1 MREGKT
7 RRERARSSSG
17 KVVRGGDCVLH
28 CMSWAAGLP
37 PVYML
42 VTTHLT
48 NGAVSAPRN
57 ETCHDVVFLHPSIP
71 LSFCPSIRPSVRPSI
86 CPPVRPSVCPSTRPS
101 VCPTVR
107 PSLCLS
113 VRPSVRSSVRPSGRP
128 PHSPLCPSVPASL
141 LQIDQMVRALKI
153 FFPGDP
159 LSNPDLSR
167 IITRR
172 HTERLQRL
180 LEHPATAECIV
191 YGGQVNV
198 DER

>member
-128 PHSPLCPSVPASL
+128 PLSPDPPSVPPSL
-141 LQIDQMVRALKI
+141 
-153 FFPGDP
+153 P
-159 LSNPDLSR
+159 LSCRSTRWFERSR
-167 IITRR
+167 SSSRATPSLTR
-172 HTERLQRL
+172 TS
-180 LEHPATAECIV
+180 PASSRGATPSACS
-191 YGGQVNV
+191 GCWSTRPLRSASCTGAK
-198 DER
+198 

>member
-1 MREGKT
+1 MSRC
-7 RRERARSSSG
+7 RVSPS
-17 KVVRGGDCVLH
+17 LH
-28 CMSWAAGLP
+28 P
-37 PVYML
+37 PVL
-42 VTTHLT
+42 L
-48 NGAVSAPRN
+48 
-57 ETCHDVVFLHPSIP
+57 SIY
-71 LSFCPSIRPSVRPSI
+71 PSVRPS
-86 CPPVRPSVCPSTRPS
+86 VHLSTRPS
-101 VCPTVR
+101 VCLSVHPTIRLSDRPSVPLSVR
-107 PSLCLS
+107 PTLCPF
-113 VRPSVRSSVRPSGRP
+113 VRPSVRPPAPFPRPA
-128 PHSPLCPSVPASL
+128 LCPSVPASL